1 MNGKGSEDGAQQRIG
16 LVANVKEKKKR
27 AFRAH
32 TLEIYYG
39 NFHLPVSFDI
49 FGYTYRIM
57 MIERILDT
65 GDK

>member
-16 LVANVKEKKKR
+16 LVSKKKN
-27 AFRAH
+27 
-32 TLEIYYG
+32 YYG